1 MRVLFVTTRQ
11 WNPGDEFIM
20 AGVENILR
28 SAGTDIQFRAIY
40 NRSPQ
45 VTSYFEKFNFW
56 KMSRPSSRYVNV
68 ADFAVNI
75 VHYDNSF
82 KRDTPL
88 DVFDVIVFS
97 GTPEWQGGRV
107 APLMKRLAAGYDG
120 TVLFLGI
127 GIPNRQLKL
136 DADTLTVMK
145 RAFVSCRNESLV
157 AQLKQAGVE
166 ARYLPCPALFSA
178 AEMRT
183 PVTDVRKV
191 GLGFNT
197 TNTLRNQRIN
207 QSKYDLQNYVF
218 KKLLDR
224 YDCEI
229 VCHYIDEIEDA
240 AKIYGIDKIRYDFDA
255 LGYRKIFASYDMV
268 VSSRVHGCGMASS
281 SGVPNALIA
290 HDLRADTVKGFLSEL
305 ITSEKEADR
314 FLSLDAGWAAEWSSR
329 LRAHKEQTMARYA
342 DVLRPVLGL

>member
-20 AGVENILR
+20 AGVDNILR
-28 SAGTDIQFRAIY
+28 TIGADIQFRAIY

-45 VTSYFEKFNFW
+45 VTAFLEKFNFW
-56 KMSRPSSRYVNV
+56 KMTRPSSRYINV
-68 ADFAVNI
+68 ADFALNI

-88 DVFDVIVFS
+88 DVFDLIVFS

-107 APLMKRLAAGYDG
+107 APLMKRLAAGFAG
-120 TVLFLGI
+120 TVLFVGI
-127 GIPNRQLKL
+127 GIPNRRLQL
-136 DADTLTVMK
+136 DADTIKVMK
-145 RAFVSCRNESLV
+145 RSIVTCRNESLV
-157 AQLKQAGVE
+157 GRLKEDGISAVF
-166 ARYLPCPALFSA
+166 LPCPALFSA
-178 AEMRT
+178 REMRQ
-183 PVTDVRKV
+183 PVDVVRKV

-197 TNTLRNQRIN
+197 IETLRNQRIN
-207 QSKYDLQNYVF
+207 RSKYEIQNYVF

-255 LGYRKIFASYDMV
+255 LEYRNIFARYDMV

-290 HDLRADTVKGFLSEL
+290 HDLRADTVKGFRSEL
-305 ITSEKEADR
+305 ITSQADADR
-314 FLSLDAGWAAEWSSR
+314 FLDLPAGWAAER
-329 LRAHKEQTMARYA
+329 CADLRAHKESTMARYA
-342 DVLRPVLGL
+342 EVLKPALGL